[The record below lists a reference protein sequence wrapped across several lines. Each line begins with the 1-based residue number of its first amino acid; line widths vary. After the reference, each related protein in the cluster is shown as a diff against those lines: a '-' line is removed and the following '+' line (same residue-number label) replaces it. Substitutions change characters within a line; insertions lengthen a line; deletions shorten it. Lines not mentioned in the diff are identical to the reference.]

1 MTSLFIA
8 AATATKLTSLTKI
21 VEAAQWRV
29 LRKRFLNHHLG
40 LCRSQYVF
48 FRKNV
53 TSAEVSVVEVRA
65 TRTARRAVRMT
76 RL

>member
-1 MTSLFIA
+1 M
-8 AATATKLTSLTKI
+8 

-29 LRKRFLNHHLG
+29 LRNRFLYHHLG

-48 FRKNV
+48 FLKNV

>member
-1 MTSLFIA
+1 M
-8 AATATKLTSLTKI
+8 KI

-65 TRTARRAVRMT
+65 TRTARRAKRMA

>member
-1 MTSLFIA
+1 M
-8 AATATKLTSLTKI
+8 

-29 LRKRFLNHHLG
+29 LRNLFLYHHLG

-48 FRKNV
+48 FLKNV

-65 TRTARRAVRMT
+65 TRTARRAKRMA